1 MEIWLFDFIISVES
15 DIFWPPKYRSDIR
28 SARLWAARV
37 AGLGE
42 CPCLDRWYGEPSW
55 WYGDQWDRNGEWNW
69 VMIYWNIHGYFM
81 GYSWIFHGIF
91 MDISWDIH
99 GISWDIMWNLS
110 FFHRWWSSKN
120 SGGDQQQW
128 GWSWRYWDS
137 LPWHWDLD
145 SSFGCWRS
153 YPSAIERI

>member
-1 MEIWLFDFIISVES
+1 MEIWLVDFIISVES

-55 WYGDQWDRNGEWNW
+55 FYMEINGIEKEEWNW

-81 GYSWIFHGIF
+81 GKKLWYSW
-91 MDISWDIH
+91 DISWNIH
-99 GISWDIMWNLS
+99 WAMIFMWNLS
-110 FFHRWWSSKN
+110 FFFRRWSSKN